1 MKHQKVFGKLCKPN
15 QRNRFKEGEIISS
28 SFYLYYYLFK
38 KYKKYGKNVIRLT
51 ESQLK
56 NIIKESV
63 KKVLKEGTETLDDM
77 KEIINTIDVDML
89 IKKGKVEIGDY
100 DIERLSNPMD
110 MTIRIKITNVET
122 GQSAEAKMYSD
133 EYASLSDEHYE
144 VVKMACSEYLKL
156 NR

>member
-1 MKHQKVFGKLCKPN
+1 MA
-15 QRNRFKEGEIISS
+15 
-28 SFYLYYYLFK
+28 
-38 KYKKYGKNVIRLT
+38 KNVIRLT

-63 KKVLKEGTETLDDM
+63 KKTLREGTETLDDM

-110 MTIRIKITNVET
+110 MTIKIKITNVET

-144 VVKMACSEYLKL
+144 VVKRACNEYLKL

>member
-1 MKHQKVFGKLCKPN
+1 
-15 QRNRFKEGEIISS
+15 
-28 SFYLYYYLFK
+28 
-38 KYKKYGKNVIRLT
+38 
-51 ESQLK
+51 
-56 NIIKESV
+56 
-63 KKVLKEGTETLDDM
+63 M